1 MARVYLMRHGDAV
14 FKAKTDAERTLS
26 EHGRGEVAAMVQYLA
41 GETITRVETSPYVRA
56 RQTAAIIQS
65 ELEKGGAQ
73 IPVNVSDY
81 ITPNDEPRRVIQRL
95 QATIGDADSV
105 LIVTHQPLVGMLI
118 SLLVDGVALGMPLA
132 TASVACL
139 EIPYFDVGQGTLE
152 WLRSP

>member
-1 MARVYLMRHGDAV
+1 MRHGDAV

-65 ELEKGGAQ
+65 ELVKGGAQ
-73 IPVNVSDY
+73 IPVNVLDY

>member
-1 MARVYLMRHGDAV
+1 MRHGDAV

-26 EHGRGEVAAMVQYLA
+26 EYGRGEVAAMVQYLA
-41 GETITRVETSPYVRA
+41 GETINRVETSPYVRA

-65 ELEKGGAQ
+65 ELVKGGAQ
-73 IPVNVSDY
+73 IPVNVLDY

-95 QATIGDADSV
+95 QPTIGDADSV